1 MFAVLLIL
9 VTTGI
14 LAIGRLL
21 PMARRDADW
30 FGGASA
36 TLTAI
41 LAVSVCAFTGWLLL
55 SRPITEAGIEDSF
68 SFVLLSA
75 TIWVFA
81 FLVPKAIRERD
92 LFGFVC
98 AIIAAVLALPAWLL
112 IGIGVGSA

>member
-14 LAIGRLL
+14 LAIARLL

-41 LAVSVCAFTGWLLL
+41 LAVSVCAFTRWLLL

-98 AIIAAVLALPAWLL
+98 AIIAAVLALAAWLL